1 MKIPVHASSVWRA
14 RAIVLP
20 GASVWCFSSRFSFSS
35 RVPFLFL
42 FPTVCKTFCIQV
54 THFHVPQSAAGFD
67 VLSPCTQFWN
77 WNCFVV
83 DVQCSSS
90 GSRISCMCSHV
101 AMESPCVPVSCNVPL
116 LTLRL
121 STNAAGNGKRRQ
133 RHQLHPAIASV
144 LHAFLVHFACAFVQ
158 LLLRYYCYCCCC
170 CCSPCWHFSILICIT
185 LLFLS
190 PRFRLS
196 STLSLRWNSMRN

>member
-35 RVPFLFL
+35 LPPPFFV
-42 FPTVCKTFCIQV
+42 FFTVCKTFCIQV

-67 VLSPCTQFWN
+67 VLSPCIQFWN

-83 DVQCSSS
+83 DVQCSS
-90 GSRISCMCSHV
+90 CMCSHV
-101 AMESPCVPVSCNVPL
+101 VMESPSPCPMSCNVPV

-121 STNAAGNGKRRQ
+121 STNAAGNGEKAAT
-133 RHQLHPAIASV
+133 PTASCNR
-144 LHAFLVHFACAFVQ
+144 FCFACISRAFCM
-158 LLLRYYCYCCCC
+158 RF
-170 CCSPCWHFSILICIT
+170 CSTTSAAIVVAVVLAFFNFNMHYFT
-185 LLFLS
+185 FF

>member
-35 RVPFLFL
+35 RAPFLFH
-42 FPTVCKTFCIQV
+42 FPTVSKTFCIQV

-90 GSRISCMCSHV
+90 SGSRISCMCSHV
-101 AMESPCVPVSCNVPL
+101 AMDVPCVPVSCNVPL

-121 STNAAGNGKRRQ
+121 STNAAGKEEEAATPTASCNRFCFACISRAFCM
-133 RHQLHPAIASV
+133 RFCSTTSALLLLLLLLLLFSV
-144 LHAFLVHFACAFVQ
+144 LAFFNFNMHYFT
-158 LLLRYYCYCCCC
+158 
-170 CCSPCWHFSILICIT
+170 FS
-185 LLFLS
+185 F
-190 PRFRLS
+190 PPF
-196 STLSLRWNSMRN
+196 